1 MAQTFSILRRRVV
14 ILSILLYAHA
24 ASAHHGVDFITV
36 QTARLPHQGSGYALA
51 RADHIAGVEDETE
64 FEPAVLFGLTDWMST
79 EVHAHFAKVDGES
92 FEYEAVAP
100 ALNFRFTP
108 RHSRFS
114 AGLSAEY
121 ELQRHADEEDVF
133 GLTLMGAYS
142 HANWMF
148 GANTRLETTTGSEDE
163 WSYAAGMRRAIN
175 DRIALG
181 LELNGSLETSDANE
195 LMLAFYGELTERFTL
210 NAGLGGATD
219 EGTEWSLRT
228 AFIWQFR

>member
-1 MAQTFSILRRRVV
+1 MAETLPNLRQSVIILAM
-14 ILSILLYAHA
+14 LLYASA

-36 QTARLPHQGSGYALA
+36 QTAHLPHKGSGYALA

-64 FEPAVLFGLTDWMST
+64 LEPAVLFGVTDWMST
-79 EVHAHFAKVDGES
+79 EVHAHFAKHAGDSLG
-92 FEYEAVAP
+92 YEAVAP

-108 RHSRFS
+108 RHSQFS
-114 AGLSAEY
+114 AGLSVEY
-121 ELQRHADEEDVF
+121 EFQRHADEEDVF

-142 HANWMF
+142 VADWMF
-148 GANTRLETTTGSEDE
+148 GANTRLETTAGSDDE
-163 WSYAAGMRRAIN
+163 WSYAAGARREIN

-181 LELNGSLETSDANE
+181 LEFNGSLETSDANE

-210 NAGLGGATD
+210 NAGLGGGTD
-219 EGTEWSLRT
+219 EGTDWSLRT